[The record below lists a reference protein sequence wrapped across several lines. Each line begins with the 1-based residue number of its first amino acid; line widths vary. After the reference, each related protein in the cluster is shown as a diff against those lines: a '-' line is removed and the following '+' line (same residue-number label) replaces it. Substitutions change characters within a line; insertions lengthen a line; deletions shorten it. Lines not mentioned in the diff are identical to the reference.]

1 MQAIASQSQYP
12 TVSGNVNAFL
22 MLNQSQRCAF
32 LFQISQGD
40 ARKMTVRDVFKGEA
54 LFIPSFYPLGV
65 VSNEE
70 YSNNKCN
77 KYERDK
83 GK

>member
-1 MQAIASQSQYP
+1 MQAIASQCQYP
-12 TVSGNVNAFL
+12 AVSGNVNAFL
-22 MLNQSQRCAF
+22 MLKQSQHCAF

-40 ARKMTVRDVFKGEA
+40 ARKRTASDVFKGAA
-54 LFIPSFYPLGV
+54 LFIPSFYLLGV

-70 YSNNKCN
+70 YSNNKSN

-83 GK
+83 G